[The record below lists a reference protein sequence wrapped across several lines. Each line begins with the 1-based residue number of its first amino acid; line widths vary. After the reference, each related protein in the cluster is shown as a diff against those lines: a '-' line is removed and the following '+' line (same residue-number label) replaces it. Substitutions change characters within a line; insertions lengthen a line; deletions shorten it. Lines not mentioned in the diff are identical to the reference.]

1 MIYGVILFFSFFS
14 FSQLK
19 IDFFPDITF
28 PFAGVITS
36 YSGVGSE
43 DIENL
48 ITRPVEEAVSSVK
61 NIEKKALELNAK
73 SRAKLANKLLSSLED
88 LSEAEIQ
95 KLWAEEAIRRNDEI
109 EKGKVKLR
117 SSDEVFTEAR
127 KRFK

>member
-1 MIYGVILFFSFFS
+1 M
-14 FSQLK
+14 
-19 IDFFPDITF
+19 T
-28 PFAGVITS
+28 
-36 YSGVGSE
+36 
-43 DIENL
+43 
-48 ITRPVEEAVSSVK
+48 VK

>member
-1 MIYGVILFFSFFS
+1 MTL
-14 FSQLK
+14 
-19 IDFFPDITF
+19 
-28 PFAGVITS
+28 
-36 YSGVGSE
+36 
-43 DIENL
+43 
-48 ITRPVEEAVSSVK
+48 K

-88 LSEAEIQ
+88 LSEAEIE
-95 KLWAEEAIRRNDEI
+95 KLWAEEALRRNDEI